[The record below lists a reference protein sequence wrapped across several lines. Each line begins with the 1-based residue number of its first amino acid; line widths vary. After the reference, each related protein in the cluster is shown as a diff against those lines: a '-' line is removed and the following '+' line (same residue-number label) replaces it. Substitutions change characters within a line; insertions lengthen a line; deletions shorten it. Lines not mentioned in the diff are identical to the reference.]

1 MNKYKNCFNIYK
13 KIIYQ
18 EIRFLR
24 MNVKD
29 IDMGGGRNSG
39 IILNSIS
46 YKSLFYIKSPEFG
59 KYSISN
65 LLIINIFF
73 TKLFLQELF
82 LFINKY
88 FDHKIH
94 KTWNG

>member
-1 MNKYKNCFNIYK
+1 
-13 KIIYQ
+13 
-18 EIRFLR
+18 

-29 IDMGGGRNSG
+29 TNIGGGRNSG

-46 YKSLFYIKSPEFG
+46 FKSLFYTKSPEFG

-73 TKLFLQELF
+73 AKLFL
-82 LFINKY
+82 
-88 FDHKIH
+88 
-94 KTWNG
+94 